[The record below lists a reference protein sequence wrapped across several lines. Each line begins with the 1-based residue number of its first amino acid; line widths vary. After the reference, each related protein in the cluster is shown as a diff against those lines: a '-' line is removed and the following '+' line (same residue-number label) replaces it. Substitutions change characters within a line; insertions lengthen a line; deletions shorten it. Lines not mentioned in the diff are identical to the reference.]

1 MIKIDQDCHQLA
13 GYPFFKAGHYAGPF
27 VDCSSLCQLCFCF
40 CFNFLIS
47 LLNIC
52 CGYPENQS
60 QSDGSFEQP
69 KDMLN
74 VMGRKKDNFT

>member
-1 MIKIDQDCHQLA
+1 MRGLLSTVLVYVSCV
-13 GYPFFKAGHYAGPF
+13 F
-27 VDCSSLCQLCFCF
+27 F